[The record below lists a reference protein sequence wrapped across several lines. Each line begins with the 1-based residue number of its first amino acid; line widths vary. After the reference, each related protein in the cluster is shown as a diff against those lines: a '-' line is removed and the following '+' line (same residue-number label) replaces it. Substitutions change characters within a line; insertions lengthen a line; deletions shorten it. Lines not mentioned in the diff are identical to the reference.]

1 VFFENLTIE
10 VQDDLDIFGKAVVKL
25 DGGFVVLMIE
35 KLEVGLGLSFVV
47 VRSEIVVVYSVVN

>member
-1 VFFENLTIE
+1 MFFENLTIE
-10 VQDDLDIFGKAVVKL
+10 VQDDLDIFGKAVGKL

-47 VRSEIVVVYSVVN
+47 VRYEIVVVYSVVN

>member
-1 VFFENLTIE
+1 MFFENLTIE
-10 VQDDLDIFGKAVVKL
+10 VQDDLDIFGKAVGNL